1 VSIRVDN
8 YIQEEIFEANLRA
21 VSTNQTQSANQ
32 SQPANQSHSEKTR
45 NGKRVLRSPKDAS
58 RGKDQARAKEL
69 SEIRI
74 PAMEISGGAEVKVIR
89 NSRRRRSISAYREHG
104 SIIIQVPARLSNS
117 KIQEV
122 IPEMVEKILS
132 REAREKLSDKE
143 LLNRANHLLDIY
155 LPEFKVR
162 PASVTWRQM
171 NERWGSCTTVD
182 RTIRISDRLSGAP
195 EYVLDYLLVHE
206 LIHLE
211 IPDHGQAF
219 TELLSRF
226 TDSERAN
233 SFLEGYEAGS
243 QR

>member
-1 VSIRVDN
+1 MDN

-21 VSTNQTQSANQ
+21 VPTNQTQA
-32 SQPANQSHSEKTR
+32 ANQSHIEKTR